1 MKVLLGDYMK
11 FAIWWGGF
19 FWCWKCTF
27 LYCWAGFFPH
37 IQGFP
42 RTVGLEE
49 CAGQSTHARGN
60 KQNERRGK
68 SFGKMGD
75 TGVIIQGDNSAG
87 HCFVIRDLIPM
98 NFFKLVV
105 IMKLKMCSTGN
116 ILGEICLKSVRD
128 TFFQCVVCN
137 QEKDGVKHEEKGED
151 SIFWWGVT
159 SKRRVR
165 FKILGMTE
173 ESPILITHK
182 KHPEEFAW
190 SGLNTVTILKRVRE
204 YIFF

>member
-1 MKVLLGDYMK
+1 
-11 FAIWWGGF
+11 
-19 FWCWKCTF
+19 
-27 LYCWAGFFPH
+27 
-37 IQGFP
+37 
-42 RTVGLEE
+42 
-49 CAGQSTHARGN
+49 
-60 KQNERRGK
+60 
-68 SFGKMGD
+68 
-75 TGVIIQGDNSAG
+75 
-87 HCFVIRDLIPM
+87 M

-105 IMKLKMCSTGN
+105 IMKLKMCTTGK
-116 ILGEICLKSVRD
+116 IFGEICLKSARD